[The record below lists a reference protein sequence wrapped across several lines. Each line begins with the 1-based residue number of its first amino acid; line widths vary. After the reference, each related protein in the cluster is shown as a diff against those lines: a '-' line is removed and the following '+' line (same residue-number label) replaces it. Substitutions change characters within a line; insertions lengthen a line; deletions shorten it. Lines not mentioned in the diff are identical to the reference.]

1 MRIRPFEAD
10 DAAAVASLWQYWF
23 RGKSRVPDPGLTE
36 LVTRIYLEDPNVDDE
51 ITSLVAEDAD
61 GAVLGFLGTS
71 VMPVI
76 VDGEE
81 RKLAGIFP
89 SVVAPE
95 ASTTVASLLLRKF
108 LAGPQALTFSD
119 GGHAKFERIWET
131 LGGGVGP
138 IQSLRWVKLFRPNQ
152 LGLEMLARRRGSVK
166 IARPVLKPLASG
178 ADWLGRRALPT
189 QLTSEVRVDA
199 NSEKRVATS
208 RDVYRSEELTPALLA
223 ELAPLFH
230 AKARLQPQYDEA
242 HSAWQFAEMRKI
254 TEQGTLRTRL
264 VRTLEGSPV
273 GWFVYY
279 LRPGGLSSVYAIEG
293 LERHL
298 PGVIDQ
304 LFLEADAGGAGA
316 LTGRLEPALRRSM
329 RERGALVHNGG
340 SLQLIHSR
348 DKRLRDDAL
357 LGRVGFNRLQGE
369 NWYWWAIASATVP

>member
-1 MRIRPFEAD
+1 MRIRPFEAE
-10 DAAAVASLWQYWF
+10 DAASVASLWQYWF
-23 RGKSRVPDPGLTE
+23 RGKSRHPDPGLTE
-36 LVTRIYLEDPNVDDE
+36 LVTRIYVEDPNVDDE

-61 GAVLGFLGTS
+61 GAFLGFLGTS
-71 VMPVI
+71 VMPVT

-152 LGLEMLARRRGSVK
+152 LGLGMLARRRGSVR
-166 IARPVLKPLASG
+166 IAKPVLQPLAAG
-178 ADWLGRRALPT
+178 ADSLGRRVLPAR
-189 QLTSEVRVDA
+189 LTAAARIDA
-199 NSEKRVATS
+199 NSEKRVSTS
-208 RDVYRSEELTPALLA
+208 HGDYRSEELTPALLA
-223 ELAPLFH
+223 ELSPLFH
-230 AKARLQPQYDEA
+230 TRSRLRPQYNEA
-242 HSAWQFAEMRKI
+242 HSTWQFSEMRKI
-254 TEQGTLRTRL
+254 TEQGTLQTRL
-264 VRTLEGSPV
+264 VRARDDSPV
-273 GWFVYY
+273 GWYVYY

-293 LERHL
+293 LDRHL
-298 PGVIDQ
+298 PGVVDQ

-316 LTGRLEPALRRSM
+316 LTGRMEPRLRRSM

-348 DKRLRDDAL
+348 DKRLLDDAL